1 LRTRITLLLCLRAAI
16 VLSLA
21 LPASVLA
28 QDTRPVTLDDFSRFH
43 DVGSPQ
49 VSPDGEW
56 VLYTVSSADP
66 ERDRRQTDLWMA
78 KWDGSERV
86 RLTHT
91 PENESAPR
99 WSPDGKYIS
108 FLSSRPGPAKGA
120 QVWVLSRAGGEARQ
134 LTALPGRLNG
144 YEWSPDAS
152 RLVLV
157 YRDEPPVED
166 RNAAP
171 IVIDRYQFKRDGVKY
186 LTGDARTRLY
196 LYDIASARLE
206 RLTSDGDYEE
216 DNPQWSPDGTR
227 IAFVSNHDADWER
240 TRNNDVFVVEA
251 RAGARSRQLTTWE
264 GSDGGTLAWS
274 PDGTL
279 VAYQR
284 GSAPKFDFHNL
295 RRLAVVPAAGGEPRV
310 LTDALDRGV
319 SSPAFT
325 ADGRALV
332 FTVADDRTEYLAR
345 MPVAGGVIER
355 ILDGPRVVSQPSLAG
370 GRLAAIVSS
379 DTRPGEIH
387 AVEASGP
394 RQLTVHNDEV
404 AAELTFVP
412 AEAIDFP
419 SADGTRVGALLT
431 RPAGDRPAAGYPLLV
446 RIHGGPTAQDTHRFN
461 FERQLF
467 AAHGYAVV
475 NINYRGS
482 SGRGAAFSEAIF
494 ADWGNLE
501 VADIHAGVDYLVA
514 QGIADPARLG
524 VGGWSY
530 GGLMTNFLIAS
541 DTRFKAGISGAGS
554 ANRTALYGHEQ
565 YVFLY
570 DNEFG
575 PPWKDTELW
584 LKSSYPFFKADRI
597 TTPTLFMGG
606 EDDWNVPILGSEQMY
621 QALKTLNVPTQLV
634 VYPGQNHGLTKL
646 SFQRDRLERYLAWYD
661 HYLVDRIDR
670 FFHVRPAERPRFPG
684 RSYGTAPFTL
694 PQDTPSGAPAATS
707 QPVPRE

>member
-1 LRTRITLLLCLRAAI
+1 MRTRITLLLCLRAAI

-21 LPASVLA
+21 LPASALA
-28 QDTRPVTLDDFSRFH
+28 QQTRPVTLDDFSRFH

-56 VLYTVSSADP
+56 VLYTLSSADP
-66 ERDRRQTDLWMA
+66 DADRRQTDLWMV

-91 PENESAPR
+91 PDDESAPR
-99 WSPDGKYIS
+99 WSPDGASIS
-108 FLSSRPGPAKGA
+108 FLSSRPGPAKGS
-120 QVWVLSRAGGEARQ
+120 QVWVLNRAGGEARQ
-134 LTALPGRLNG
+134 LTALTGRISG
-144 YEWSPDAS
+144 YEWSPDAT

-157 YRDEPPVED
+157 YRDEPPVEN
-166 RNAAP
+166 RNTAP

-186 LTGDARTRLY
+186 LTGDTRTRLY
-196 LYDIASARLE
+196 LYDVAAARLE
-206 RLTSDGDYEE
+206 ALTADGDYEE
-216 DNPQWSPDGTR
+216 SNPQWSPDGTR
-227 IAFVSNHDADWER
+227 IAFVSNHEADWDR
-240 TRNNDVFVVEA
+240 VRNNDVFVVEA
-251 RAGARSRQLTTWE
+251 RAGARSRRLTAWE
-264 GSDGGTLAWS
+264 GMDGGTLAWS
-274 PDGTL
+274 PDSTL
-279 VAYQR
+279 IAYQR
-284 GSAPKFDFHNL
+284 GSARKFDFHNL
-295 RRLAVVPAAGGEPRV
+295 LRLAVVPAAGGETRV
-310 LTDALDRGV
+310 LTETLDRGV
-319 SSPAFT
+319 SSPVFT
-325 ADGRALV
+325 ADGRAIV
-332 FTVADDRTEYLAR
+332 VTVADDRTVYLAR
-345 MPVAGGVIER
+345 VPVEGSGVER
-355 ILDGPRVVSQPSLAG
+355 VLDGPRVVSQPSLVG
-370 GRLAAIVSS
+370 SRLAALVTS
-379 DTRPGEIH
+379 DTQPGELYAIEP
-387 AVEASGP
+387 AGP
-394 RQLTVHNDEV
+394 RKLTAHNDTV
-404 AAELTFVP
+404 AAELSFVA
-412 AEAIDFP
+412 AEAIDFA
-419 SADGTRVGALLT
+419 SADDTRVGALLT
-431 RPAGDRPAAGYPLLV
+431 KPVGYRAGVRYPLLV
-446 RIHGGPTAQDTHRFN
+446 RIHGGPTAQDAHAFN

-501 VADIHAGVDYLVA
+501 VADVLAGVDYLVA
-514 QGIADPARLG
+514 QGIADPGRLG

-554 ANRTALYGHEQ
+554 ANRTSLYGHEQ

-575 PPWKDTELW
+575 PPWKDTALW

-606 EDDWNVPILGSEQMY
+606 EEDWNVPILGSEQMY

-661 HYLVDRIDR
+661 RY
-670 FFHVRPAERPRFPG
+670 VREGAGVSRDPR
-684 RSYGTAPFTL
+684 
-694 PQDTPSGAPAATS
+694 
-707 QPVPRE
+707 